1 MKIYVTGFNHLSG
14 TSKKTGND
22 YDFYQVESLSKRNSG
37 FGSPLM
43 TSVMAIQ
50 APAYENILASFVNAS
65 ASFPV
70 LLNAEFDNRGNL
82 VEAEFIS
89 SGDEAAS
96 SLVDTLLA

>member
-14 TSKKTGND
+14 KSKKTGND
-22 YDFYQVESLSKRNSG
+22 YDFYQIEALSRRNAG

-65 ASFPV
+65 ATFPV

-82 VEAEFIS
+82 VEADFIS